1 MTCLLAGVRQMR
13 SFVST
18 YDPLWRASAHRRR
31 HKHTHTHADLFKH
44 MAPTQYART
53 RTHTHTDT
61 YANYK
66 SDNCRHDGALGE
78 GEVKA

>member
-1 MTCLLAGVRQMR
+1 MTRYGGPV
-13 SFVST
+13 
-18 YDPLWRASAHRRR
+18 
-31 HKHTHTHADLFKH
+31 HTGADINIHTHADLFKH